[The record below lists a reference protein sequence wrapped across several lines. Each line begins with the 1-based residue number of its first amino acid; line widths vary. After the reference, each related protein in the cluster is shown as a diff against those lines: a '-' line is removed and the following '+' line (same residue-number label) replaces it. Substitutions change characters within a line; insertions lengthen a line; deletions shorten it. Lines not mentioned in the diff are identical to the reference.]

1 MKAFRLI
8 ISLSAWCVCLHLCR
22 GQNIITT
29 PDEPGSHWAENDSIE
44 KENVP
49 IGVYVWNIE
58 ERFGSVSPAEPDTVS
73 NGFQNDAFTE
83 GRTGRYNSLGNLGS
97 PRLSRIFYD
106 RWESNAGSQFI
117 FERPYDFFITQPG
130 QFLFTNTKSP
140 FTNLTYHE
148 CGNKTNGEDRIKAI
162 FATNVNKRLGIGF
175 KLDYLYGRGYY
186 PHQSTSQ
193 FNGTLFGSYRGER
206 YQMHAIYYAN
216 HLKTA
221 ENGGLESDIY
231 ITDPESLPTKYGTA
245 DMPTNLSKTWN
256 RLNVNTLYFTQRY
269 NVGIRR
275 YKDEKGRIV
284 STGDERMLKLTGLN
298 TTLADSTAADSTG
311 ARQALAEATAEAADS
326 MGLKMTFIPVAGFVH
341 TMRIDHNNRRF
352 VANGLLDDYY
362 ANYYLPGDS
371 ANDLTK
377 NLYVANTLAFELQ
390 EGFNNWVKSG
400 MRLFARHEYNR
411 FTLPDEQKV
420 QTAYTYNYITV
431 GAQLLKRE
439 GHFFHYNVLG
449 ELRTTG
455 SDWGEFNV
463 EGGLDLN
470 VPLRRDTLTVWAGGY
485 VRNEQPIFYY
495 LHYHGRNAWWDNDFD
510 KVMRTRIGGSL
521 KYKETKLSVFVETIQ
536 NYLYFAEEQQ
546 PYTGNDDMPRA
557 RFGVSAQQ
565 SKRNIQVI
573 AATLNQN
580 FRWGVLN
587 WENEFTYQVSSE
599 KDLLPLPAFSGYTNL
614 YLQFRIAKVLRTE
627 LGADLRY
634 FTQYYA
640 PAYSPIIGQYCVQDP
655 AQRVKIGNYPI
666 ANVYANFHLKR
677 CRFYVMASHVNYSG
691 KGGRSFLVPHYPIN
705 GRIFRLGISW
715 NFFN

>member
-1 MKAFRLI
+1 MKALRI
-8 ISLSAWCVCLHLCR
+8 IVSLSAWWLLFHLCH

-29 PDEPGSHWAENDSIE
+29 PDDPSDHWAKNDSVE

-49 IGVYVWNIE
+49 IGIYAWKIE
-58 ERFGSVSPAEPDTVS
+58 ERFGTVIPSAPDTFPT
-73 NGFQNDAFTE
+73 GFQNDAFTE

-97 PRLSRIFYD
+97 PRMSRVFYD

-130 QFLFTNTKSP
+130 EFLFTNTKSP

-148 CGNKTNGEDRIKAI
+148 CGNKTNGEDRIKAL
-162 FATNVNKRLGIGF
+162 FSTNVNKRLGVGF
-175 KLDYLYGRGYY
+175 KIDYLYGRGYY

-206 YQMHAIYYAN
+206 YQMHTVYYAN
-216 HLKTA
+216 HLKTS
-221 ENGGLESDIY
+221 ENGGLESDVY
-231 ITDPESLPTKYGTA
+231 ITNPESLPTKYGTA

-275 YKDEKGRIV
+275 YKDKDGHIV
-284 STGDERMLKLTGLN
+284 GTSDERLLKLPGLN
-298 TTLADSTAADSTG
+298 TVQADSTAADSTG
-311 ARQALAEATAEAADS
+311 TRKTLEAATAEIADS
-326 MGLKMTFIPVAGFVH
+326 LGLTMHFIPVAGFVH

-371 ANDLTK
+371 ANDFTK

-400 MRLFARHEYNR
+400 MRLYARHEYNR
-411 FTLPDEQKV
+411 FTLPNEQKA
-420 QTAYTYNYITV
+420 QQAYTYNYFTV
-431 GAQLLKRE
+431 GAQLLKQE
-439 GHFFHYNVLG
+439 GHIFHYNVLG

-463 EGGLDLN
+463 EGGLDVN
-470 VPLRRDTLTVWAGGY
+470 IPLRRDTLAIWAGGY
-485 VRNEQPIFYY
+485 IRNEQPLFYY
-495 LHYHGRNAWWDNDFD
+495 QHYHGRNAWWDNDFD

-521 KYKETKLSVFVETIQ
+521 RYKETKLSVFMETIQ

-546 PYTGNDDMPRA
+546 PYTGSDDMPRA
-557 RFGVSAQQ
+557 LFGVSAQQ

-580 FRWGVLN
+580 FRWGALN

-599 KDLLPLPAFSGYTNL
+599 KDVLPLPAFTGYTNL

-634 FTQYYA
+634 FTEYYA

-655 AQRVKIGNYPI
+655 EQRVKVGNYPI

-677 CRFYVMASHVNYSG
+677 CRFYVMMSHINYSG
-691 KGGRSFLVPHYPIN
+691 KGGNSFLVPHNPIN